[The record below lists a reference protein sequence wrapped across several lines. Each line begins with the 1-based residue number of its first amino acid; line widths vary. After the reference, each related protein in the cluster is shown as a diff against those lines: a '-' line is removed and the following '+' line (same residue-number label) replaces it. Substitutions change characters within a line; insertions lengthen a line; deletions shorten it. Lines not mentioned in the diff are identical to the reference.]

1 MIDLNTGPAALFD
14 NLRPQAPDA
23 LLSLISL
30 FKNDPR
36 PDKLDLGVGVYK
48 NEAGV
53 TPVLRAVKAAER
65 ILLETQGSK
74 SYLGPEGDMGFVEA
88 LKPIVFG
95 ASAGG
100 GEEVFGVQ
108 TPGGTGALRL
118 ACELINAA
126 RPGARVWLGTPSW
139 PNHAPIFAAAGLK
152 TATYSWFDTKTQTVR
167 FDEMMAALNKAEA
180 GDVVL
185 LHGCCHNPTG
195 ADLTLDQWK
204 TVAHVV
210 AARGLLPLIDL
221 AYQGLGE
228 GLEEDAAGA
237 RLVIAAV
244 DDALIAYS
252 CDKNFGLYRDRTG
265 ALFTFNRNADRADL
279 VRSNVLALARANW
292 SMPPDHGGAVARI
305 VLEDAALAASW
316 RAELEE
322 MRVRIASVRVALADA
337 DPRLDGLRRQH
348 GMFSLLPVSPAQV
361 SHLRSAHAVYM
372 AGSGRINL
380 AGLTAATV
388 PVFAQAF
395 AACLEG
401 EFA

>member
-1 MIDLNTGPAALFD
+1 MIDLNAGHAALFD
-14 NLRPQAPDA
+14 SLRPQAPDA

-30 FKNDPR
+30 FRNDPR
-36 PDKLDLGVGVYK
+36 EHKLDLGVGVYK
-48 NEAGV
+48 TEEGV

-74 SYLGPEGDMGFVEA
+74 SYLGPEGDMAFVEA

-95 ASAGG
+95 GSAGG
-100 GEEVFGVQ
+100 EALFGVQ

-139 PNHAPIFAAAGLK
+139 PNHAPIFASAGLK
-152 TATYSWFDTKTQTVR
+152 TATYSWFDPTTQTVR

-210 AARGLLPLIDL
+210 VARGLLPLIDL

-228 GLEEDAAGA
+228 GLEADAAGA
-237 RLVIAAV
+237 RLVIEAV
-244 DDALIAYS
+244 DDALVAYS

-265 ALFTFNRNADRADL
+265 ALFTVNRNADRADL
-279 VRSNVLALARANW
+279 VRSNILALARANW

-305 VLEDAALAASW
+305 VLEDAALAADW
-316 RAELEE
+316 RVELEE
-322 MRVRIASVRVALADA
+322 MRVRIASVRVALANA

>member
-1 MIDLNTGPAALFD
+1 MLDLNTGPAALFD
-14 NLRPQAPDA
+14 RLRPQAPDA

-30 FKNDPR
+30 YRNDPR
-36 PDKLDLGVGVYK
+36 PQKIDLGVGVYK
-48 NEAGV
+48 DEAGV

-65 ILLETQGSK
+65 VLLETQASK
-74 SYLGPEGDMGFVEA
+74 SYLGPEGDMGFVDA

-95 ASAGG
+95 GSAD
-100 GEEVFGVQ
+100 GEALFGVQ

-126 RPGARVWLGTPSW
+126 RPGARIWLGTPSW
-139 PNHAPIFAAAGLK
+139 PNHAPIFAAAGLT
-152 TATYSWFDTKTQTVR
+152 TATYPWFDPATQSVR
-167 FDEMMAALNKAEA
+167 FDEMLAALNKAQA
-180 GDVVL
+180 GDIVI

-228 GLEEDAAGA
+228 GLEADAAGA
-237 RLVIAAV
+237 RLVIDAV
-244 DDALIAYS
+244 DDALVAYS
-252 CDKNFGLYRDRTG
+252 CDKNFGLYRERTG
-265 ALFTFNRNADRADL
+265 ALFAVNRNPDRADL
-279 VRSNVLALARANW
+279 VRSNILALARANW
-292 SMPPDHGGAVARI
+292 SMPPDHGAAVARI
-305 VLEDAALAASW
+305 VLENADLNADW

-322 MRVRIASVRVALADA
+322 MRLRIASVRMALADA

-361 SHLRSAHAVYM
+361 SHLRSAYAVYM